1 VTLAADL
8 LLLAIDPRRRNV
20 RVTEKLDYA
29 LMGADLVE
37 LAIAE
42 RVVMDGNHLLVV
54 NARPTGD
61 PLLDDALASIAAAT
75 KPPTARAWVR
85 AVRKGLRSQH
95 LVALADKGSIQLSPR
110 PFLRFF
116 TITDKVVLD
125 TERLART
132 RAAID
137 AVAAGALS
145 DDPRERAL
153 AGLAYACGLAAVLYP
168 GGANR
173 VARKRLE
180 QAARTDRISSRAS
193 RATQTV
199 GQAAMEATTRAVTES
214 AIRAATDAAVHAA
227 MNAAVDA
234 AHHAGHAGHDGGGAS
249 GGHH

>member
-8 LLLAIDPRRRNV
+8 ILLAIDARRRNL

-42 RVVMDGNHLLVV
+42 RVVMDGDYVLVV

-61 PLLDDALASIAAAT
+61 PLLDDALASIAAA
-75 KPPTARAWVR
+75 KRPPTARAWVR
-85 AVRKGLRSQH
+85 SVRRGLRSEH
-95 LVALADKGSIQLSPR
+95 LLALADKGSIELSPR
-110 PFLRFF
+110 AFLRFF
-116 TITDKVVLD
+116 TVTDIIVLD
-125 TERLART
+125 TERQASIRAR
-132 RAAID
+132 ID
-137 AVAAGALS
+137 AIAASALS

-153 AGLAYACGLAAVLYP
+153 AGLTYACGLASVLYP

-180 QAARTDRISSRAS
+180 QAARTERVSSRAS

-199 GQAAMEATTRAVTES
+199 GQAAVDATARAVTES
-214 AIRAATDAAVHAA
+214 AITAATDAAVHAA
-227 MNAAVDA
+227 MSAAVDA
-234 AHHAGHAGHDGGGAS
+234 AHHAGHSGHDGGAGG